1 MDSSPLMASR
11 KRARDDEDDDWQE
24 FDGEWRKACRTA
36 FARMT
41 AN

>member
-24 FDGEWRKACRTA
+24 FDGEWRKARPSPCYV
-36 FARMT
+36 T